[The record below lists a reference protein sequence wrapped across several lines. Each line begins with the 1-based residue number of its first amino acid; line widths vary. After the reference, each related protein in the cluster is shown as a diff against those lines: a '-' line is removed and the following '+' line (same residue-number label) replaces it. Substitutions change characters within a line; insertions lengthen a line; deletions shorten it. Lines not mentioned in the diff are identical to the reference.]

1 MDSPIRL
8 GEKFQ
13 KLVDIMDTLRGE
25 QGCPWDK
32 EQDETSIVN
41 YFLEE
46 VYEAADAVM
55 KKNDQALKEELGD
68 VLMEVVFLSRIY
80 KEKKSFG
87 IEDVIEGINRKMVR
101 RHPHVFGPGEV
112 ESSEKVVEN
121 WNKQKD
127 NEKAR
132 TSVLDGIAGN
142 LPALLEAFQ
151 IGQRVSLRGFDWEQP
166 GEVLNKVKEE
176 IEELEGALQKGE
188 KEDIFGEM
196 GDLLFSLV
204 NLSRH
209 LGVNPEMALRLT
221 SQKFTK
227 RFALIEKR
235 LKEQG
240 KASKRISLDELDAL
254 WDEAKREVF

>member
-1 MDSPIRL
+1 MDNPIRL

-13 KLVDIMDTLRGE
+13 KLVDIMDTLRGD

-55 KKNDQALKEELGD
+55 KKNDLALKEELGD

-80 KEKKSFG
+80 KEKKSFSIG
-87 IEDVIEGINRKMVR
+87 DVLEGINRKMVR

-127 NEKAR
+127 IEKAR
-132 TSVLDGIAGN
+132 TSALDGIAGN

-151 IGQRVSLRGFDWEQP
+151 IGQRVSLRGFDWDQL

-221 SQKFTK
+221 NEKFTK
-227 RFALIEKR
+227 RFAFIEKR

-240 KASKRISLDELDAL
+240 KAGERVSLEEPDAL
-254 WDEAKREVF
+254 WDDAKREVF